1 MTWFCAALTLQPV
14 HLHVLSFHVS
24 RSAHLGEPYH
34 IPTASGISIVLD
46 LEQMEWMQRN
56 QEISV
61 EALHVI
67 TPRLYDIDMSDK
79 YLFFYIF
86 FVFGKAWSLE
96 ALQSYFDLT

>member
-1 MTWFCAALTLQPV
+1 
-14 HLHVLSFHVS
+14 
-24 RSAHLGEPYH
+24 
-34 IPTASGISIVLD
+34 
-46 LEQMEWMQRN
+46 MQRN

-86 FVFGKAWSLE
+86 LCLVRPE
-96 ALQSYFDLT
+96 VALQSYFDLTKQLGRAGGRNSSAKEFGVFRGCLVRI

>member
-46 LEQMEWMQRN
+46 LEQTE
-56 QEISV
+56 
-61 EALHVI
+61 
-67 TPRLYDIDMSDK
+67 
-79 YLFFYIF
+79 
-86 FVFGKAWSLE
+86 
-96 ALQSYFDLT
+96 